1 MPSSSSATS
10 ALRRLGATRHVIP
23 ATPSIRLACNAY
35 MQLDASPAN
44 QSRISVNPNEAMMP
58 PMVITHANGF
68 HKELWEPVLARLD
81 PRWAP
86 PEMYA
91 IDCRNQGDSAI
102 LNKDALEDTFE
113 WITYAKDVLSTVDAL
128 GLEKPLGMGHS
139 FGANAIIMAEILRP
153 GTFSAI
159 IAIDPTMFPSQV
171 NLKGPHDGHPLAQL
185 ALKRRDRWKSRDEAK
200 RKLLEKKLFASW
212 HPEVLDLYLKYG
224 LVDTTFKDGSS
235 GVTLKTPKLQEAAT
249 FAADDNAAYDAYDR
263 LNEINIPVHIIAG
276 ENSEVNPPDLVDLK
290 IARCKHGSGEV
301 LKDAGHLFPMDSPAV
316 TAKCTSTFLERFA
329 HSQHDLTR
337 TQQRDSKF

>member
-1 MPSSSSATS
+1 MPSSPSATS
-10 ALRRLGATRHVIP
+10 ALRRLGATRYVIP

-35 MQLDASPAN
+35 IQLDASPAN
-44 QSRISVNPNEAMMP
+44 QSRISVNPNDAMMP

-86 PEMYA
+86 SEMYA

-102 LNKDALEDTFE
+102 LNKDVLEDIFE

-128 GLEKPLGMGHS
+128 GLKKPLGMGHS

-171 NLKGPHDGHPLAQL
+171 NLKGPHNDHPLAQL
-185 ALKRRDRWKSRDEAK
+185 ALKRRDNWKSRQGYVN
-200 RKLLEKKLFASW
+200 S
-212 HPEVLDLYLKYG
+212 KYG

-263 LNEINIPVHIIAG
+263 LNEINAPVHIIAG

-301 LKDAGHLFPMDSPAV
+301 LKDAGHLFPMDSPAA
-316 TAKCTSTFLERFA
+316 T
-329 HSQHDLTR
+329 D
-337 TQQRDSKF
+337 